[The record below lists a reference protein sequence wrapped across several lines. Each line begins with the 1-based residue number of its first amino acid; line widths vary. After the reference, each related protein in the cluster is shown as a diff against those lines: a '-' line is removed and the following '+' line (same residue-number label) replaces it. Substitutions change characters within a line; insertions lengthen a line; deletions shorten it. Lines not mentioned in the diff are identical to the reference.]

1 MRKLTAA
8 ASTGVSDGEIVRFVD
23 ALQRLGVPS
32 FFRHPG
38 PEPEPRFAEQV
49 GEGGGTPAQGRGD
62 GGDAAAGS
70 PPLLLA
76 VSGGPD
82 SMAMLTLAVAALPGG
97 ITVASVDHRLRPEG
111 AEEALAVAR
120 HCQRIGVPHRTLVP
134 AAPIAGASVQARAR
148 EARYVLLAEEARRV
162 GAGAVATAHHA
173 DDAAETFLMRAARGS
188 GLAGLA
194 GVRPRVTIAGVA
206 VVRPLLDWRRAELR
220 AVVRRAGVPFVDDA
234 SNRDD
239 RHDRTRF
246 RRLLEAN
253 EWLDPLH
260 LAQSA
265 GFLAEADAEI
275 AAGLDG
281 VWALHAAA
289 DGASVRLDVAG
300 LPRELRRRLVR
311 RAIGCVRDGGGIA
324 APPWTEAANVEPLL
338 DALEGGHRAT
348 QAGVVATPR
357 GDRWR
362 FVAAPPRRA
371 GPGKNTAG

>member
-1 MRKLTAA
+1 MVDLQL
-8 ASTGVSDGEIVRFVD
+8 AS
-23 ALQRLGVPS
+23 P
-32 FFRHPG
+32 RHA
-38 PEPEPRFAEQV
+38 RRM
-49 GEGGGTPAQGRGD
+49 TPD
-62 GGDAAAGS
+62 FAAAGVS
-70 PPLLLA
+70 PAEVERFAGAIVPLGAAAPLLLA

-82 SMAMLTLAVAALPGG
+82 SMAMLTLAAAALPGG
-97 ITVASVDHRLRPEG
+97 IAAASVDHRLRPEG
-111 AEEALAVAR
+111 ADEALAVAR
-120 HCQRIGVPHRTLVP
+120 HCARIGVPHATLVP
-134 AAPIAGASVQARAR
+134 AEPIAGASLQARAR
-148 EARYVLLAEEARRV
+148 EARYALLAKEARRI
-162 GAGAVATAHHA
+162 GATAIATAHHA
-173 DDAAETFLMRAARGS
+173 DDAAETVLLRAARGS

-194 GVRPRVTIAGVA
+194 GVRPRATIAGVA

-220 AVVRRAGVPFVDDA
+220 AVVRRAGVPFVDDP

-246 RRLLEAN
+246 RRLLEEN

-265 GFLAEADAEI
+265 AFLAEADAEI

-311 RAIGCVRDGGGIA
+311 RAIGAVRDRAGIA
-324 APPWTEAANVEPLL
+324 SPPWSEAANVEALL

-348 QAGVVATPR
+348 QAGVVASPR
-357 GDRWR
+357 EHRWR
-362 FVAAPPRRA
+362 FAAAPPRRA
-371 GPGKNTAG
+371 APNRAEGGKNTVA